1 MQGDLKQF
9 LIATHKGS
17 TTELTAVQS
26 IAILLQLAKG
36 MDHIANNR
44 LIHKD
49 FAARNCLISS
59 SLGAKV
65 SMPRMI
71 REPYSQEYCKHINQV
86 GITVKAMLENIV
98 FL

>member
-1 MQGDLKQF
+1 MKQF
-9 LIATHKGS
+9 LVATRKGS
-17 TTELTAVQS
+17 TTELTAAQS
-26 IAILLQLAKG
+26 IAVLLQLAKG
-36 MDHIANNR
+36 MDHISTNR
-44 LIHKD
+44 LVHKD

-86 GITVKAMLENIV
+86 NLKKYI
-98 FL
+98 